1 MNERN
6 MTVNISGKQINIAK
20 DNATIRAI
28 QNNRIEEK
36 ELDVAIKAIVD
47 NLSTLNEENTYK
59 ILNILGQIKGE
70 MDKEN
75 PKINHLKNCLKRI
88 EQVINITNGIP
99 ALTVNLQKLYNI
111 IKCTINL

>member
-36 ELDVAIKAIVD
+36 EFIGEPIKIM
-47 NLSTLNEENTYK
+47 
-59 ILNILGQIKGE
+59 NIPIHK
-70 MDKEN
+70 
-75 PKINHLKNCLKRI
+75 
-88 EQVINITNGIP
+88 
-99 ALTVNLQKLYNI
+99 
-111 IKCTINL
+111 

>member
-36 ELDVAIKAIVD
+36 ELDVAIKEYIRA
-47 NLSTLNEENTYK
+47 NKRGNGQRKPKNKSFTKLFETY
-59 ILNILGQIKGE
+59 
-70 MDKEN
+70 
-75 PKINHLKNCLKRI
+75 
-88 EQVINITNGIP
+88 
-99 ALTVNLQKLYNI
+99 
-111 IKCTINL
+111 

>member
-28 QNNRIEEK
+28 QNNKIEEK

-47 NLSTLNEENTYK
+47 NLLTLNEENTYK
-59 ILNILGQIKGE
+59 ILNILILMKKIFLKFKWEIKRCDNK
-70 MDKEN
+70 MT
-75 PKINHLKNCLKRI
+75 IFFRKNM
-88 EQVINITNGIP
+88 
-99 ALTVNLQKLYNI
+99 
-111 IKCTINL
+111 

>member
-20 DNATIRAI
+20 DNATIR
-28 QNNRIEEK
+28 
-36 ELDVAIKAIVD
+36 D

-75 PKINHLKNCLKRI
+75 PKINHLQNCLKRI

>member
-36 ELDVAIKAIVD
+36 EFICELIKIM
-47 NLSTLNEENTYK
+47 
-59 ILNILGQIKGE
+59 NIPIHK
-70 MDKEN
+70 
-75 PKINHLKNCLKRI
+75 
-88 EQVINITNGIP
+88 
-99 ALTVNLQKLYNI
+99 
-111 IKCTINL
+111 

>member
-75 PKINHLKNCLKRI
+75 PKINHLQN
-88 EQVINITNGIP
+88 
-99 ALTVNLQKLYNI
+99 
-111 IKCTINL
+111 

>member
-36 ELDVAIKAIVD
+36 QFIGELIKIM
-47 NLSTLNEENTYK
+47 
-59 ILNILGQIKGE
+59 NIPIHKWT
-70 MDKEN
+70 N
-75 PKINHLKNCLKRI
+75 FY
-88 EQVINITNGIP
+88 EQVFE
-99 ALTVNLQKLYNI
+99 
-111 IKCTINL
+111 